1 MLSNIK
7 RRISLGMV
15 LLTILVV
22 TNESTAWAQLKTQ
35 TQSLEKLMGIPAL
48 ITEDISLDQLM
59 AKRAS
64 VDSAAGLDTTN
75 KKNVL
80 NLLDKAIQ
88 LRELADKINRQ
99 RDEISQ
105 TIKDAPD
112 RLKKIQ
118 SAIDQPIPATSAA
131 ETEAS
136 AMSTLQLEQR
146 LQQEEAELAGAQ
158 NNFSNWNIQLG
169 KQKEFLQ
176 ELPETAAKAQ
186 KRLQELQDERETKTA
201 PKEESLLTEA
211 QGLLDLAEQSK
222 LQAEIKLYELQMTA
236 QDSLLSLMTAER
248 DLAIRDLAKRT
259 ARIKTWQDQVQKRRQ
274 QEALHARE
282 AAEEAKTKAPDMPLV
297 LKEEFD
303 INIRLG
309 AALEKLIRDEAE
321 ITKRIEGMQAQL
333 RKLEADYALS
343 RIRIDT
349 MVLTDVIGLALRVQR
364 QALPDSHQYRFESA
378 KRLQKMS
385 AIREAQIE
393 LDRQSLDLANFD
405 GELDRIMGLL
415 GSLSEIK
422 LTQFK
427 SDVRKLLTDRRVLV
441 EKLQS
446 GYLRYLGDSQNLE
459 YTEQQLAAGA
469 EAFAEFL
476 DRHLLWIKSSKPLG
490 YEDLKRLPIAIG
502 WMLAPH
508 NWWGLISDTLASLTR
523 DTGLWILGLLFT
535 GFLLSRRG
543 WARKDMVRVAGQVSK
558 HRNDTFALTLW
569 AFALTIYL
577 AVGWPFLMAIW
588 GLLLLKLPQLNVFTR
603 AVAHGLVKTAEMLAA
618 LRFFY
623 LLFRDNGLGQIHFE
637 WPEAARQTLRRNL
650 RWLIPLAAVTGFV
663 ISAMA
668 ATREIVYSDSLSKLA
683 LMVQG
688 IAVSI
693 CIAKTLHFSG
703 SIVTHLLK
711 YHKSDLLTRL
721 RFAWYPLA
729 GGLPLFV
736 VLLAALGYYYSALE
750 VRNLIRMTALL
761 LMSVMI
767 LNHLALRWLR

>member
-7 RRISLGMV
+7 RRISLGIV

-35 TQSLEKLMGIPAL
+35 TQSLEKLMGLPAF

-99 RDEISQ
+99 KDEISQ

-118 SAIDQPIPATSAA
+118 SAIDQPISTTSAA

-158 NNFSNWNIQLG
+158 NNFSNWNIRLG

-201 PKEESLLTEA
+201 HKEESLLNEA
-211 QGLLDLAEQSK
+211 QRLLDLAEQSK

-236 QDSLLSLMTAER
+236 QDSILSLMTAER

-259 ARIKTWQDQVQKRRQ
+259 ARIKAWQDQVQKRRQ
-274 QEALHARE
+274 QEALRARE

-303 INIRLG
+303 INIKLG

-364 QALPDSHQYRFESA
+364 QALPNSHQYRFESA

-535 GFLLSRRG
+535 GFLLSRPRMG
-543 WARKDMVRVAGQVSK
+543 SQRYGQ
-558 HRNDTFALTLW
+558 
-569 AFALTIYL
+569 
-577 AVGWPFLMAIW
+577 
-588 GLLLLKLPQLNVFTR
+588 
-603 AVAHGLVKTAEMLAA
+603 
-618 LRFFY
+618 
-623 LLFRDNGLGQIHFE
+623 
-637 WPEAARQTLRRNL
+637 
-650 RWLIPLAAVTGFV
+650 
-663 ISAMA
+663 
-668 ATREIVYSDSLSKLA
+668 
-683 LMVQG
+683 
-688 IAVSI
+688 
-693 CIAKTLHFSG
+693 SG
-703 SIVTHLLK
+703 
-711 YHKSDLLTRL
+711 R
-721 RFAWYPLA
+721 P
-729 GGLPLFV
+729 G
-736 VLLAALGYYYSALE
+736 E
-750 VRNLIRMTALL
+750 
-761 LMSVMI
+761 
-767 LNHLALRWLR
+767 